1 MKIASRFWDTPTAIF
16 LILIVQISAIRLIIT
31 DWAPYLYFTQTLAL
45 FGTVL
50 GLALGISQF
59 QSRSVTWFAIAYGII
74 IIPFHLTRAVEVEAP
89 LLEKLD
95 IIRERLV
102 FSLDQFV
109 HSKPVDDTL
118 FFVAL
123 VSIAYWI
130 VGVTAGY
137 WLTRHRN
144 FLVGVILTGF
154 AILTIHAY
162 DFFLASRF
170 WIFAAFLFF
179 TLLLSGRMHFV
190 RERERWHTKRI
201 FLSPDSAEDINRQ
214 ILVLAAIAI
223 LVTWTIPISIT
234 EWKSASDS
242 WSRFTRP
249 FRERFSKAVSAL
261 ESPYG
266 FRESSDFYGE
276 QLSLGRLAAQGN
288 TTVLRIKVDDIVNE
302 EPPRYYWRG
311 RVYDHYIDGKWTNQ
325 SAHESKFDPENNQ
338 LTPADMGNRV
348 EVHFTVTM
356 RLEEPTL
363 LYMPSEPFWVN
374 RTSTVEAVAL
384 PDQSKDVNAW
394 IADPPLTIGSKYQVH
409 ALIGNPSIEELRAA
423 GTDYPEWVSENY
435 LQVPQDIEPQIKDLA
450 EEVTAGMESPYDK
463 ATAITQYLRKAI
475 EYSTALTESNSKRDP
490 ILWVLFDYKKGF
502 CTYYASAEVLM
513 LRSLGIP
520 SRLAVGFAEGQYD
533 QAAQTY
539 TVVRANSHAWPEVYF
554 PGIGWVEF
562 EPTANQNQLV
572 RPVETGPGA
581 NGPFGTPIPENGDNF
596 LPNRPSQIPEE
607 SELDQTSTFNAAN
620 AWILRI
626 AYTILAIVL
635 FIFGVFISRRYS
647 LAERLPVY
655 LADRYLKTGNQPPH
669 WLRRWARWAKLTS
682 IEKSFETVNLSL
694 RLMGYPQAMYI
705 TPAERAKKLHELL
718 PKASDFI
725 DILVEEHQTA
735 LFTPRA
741 ANSARA
747 RRAGFKII
755 LEAWRA
761 RLFKTDEHL

>member
-1 MKIASRFWDTPTAIF
+1 MKISSRFWDTLAAIF

-45 FGTVL
+45 FGTLL

-59 QSRSVTWFAIAYGII
+59 QRRGATWLAVAYGII

-89 LLEKLD
+89 FLEKLD
-95 IIRERLV
+95 IIRERLL

-130 VGVTAGY
+130 VGVIAGY

-144 FLVGVILTGF
+144 FLVGVILSGF

-179 TLLLSGRMHFV
+179 TLALSGRMHFV
-190 RERERWHTKRI
+190 SERERWRAKRV

-214 ILVLAAIAI
+214 ILVLAAILIIA
-223 LVTWTIPISIT
+223 TWIIPVSIT
-234 EWKSASDS
+234 EWKSASAS

-266 FRESSDFYGE
+266 FRESYEFYGE

-288 TTVLRIKVDDIVNE
+288 TVVLRIKVDDIINE

-311 RVYDHYIDGKWTNQ
+311 RVYDHYLNGKWSNE
-325 SAHESKFDPENNQ
+325 SAHVSKFDPENNQ
-338 LTPADMGNRV
+338 LIPTDIGHRV
-348 EVHFTVTM
+348 EVHFTVTL
-356 RLEEPTL
+356 RLEEQKL

-374 RTSTVEAVAL
+374 RTGTVEAVTL
-384 PDQSKDVNAW
+384 PDQGKDVNAW
-394 IADPPLTIGSKYQVH
+394 IADPPLTIGSKYQIH
-409 ALIGNPSIEELRAA
+409 ALIANPSIEDLRAA
-423 GTDYPEWVSENY
+423 GTDYPQWVSENY
-435 LQVPQDIEPQIKDLA
+435 LQIPQEIETQIKELA
-450 EEVTAGMESPYDK
+450 EEVTAGTESPYDK
-463 ATAITQYLRKAI
+463 ATAITQYLRKEI
-475 EYSTALTESNSKRDP
+475 EYSTALTEPTSNRDP
-490 ILWVLFDYKKGF
+490 ILWVLFNYKKGF

-520 SRLAVGFAEGQYD
+520 SRLAVGFSEGQYD
-533 QAAQTY
+533 QAQKTY

-554 PGIGWVEF
+554 PGVGWVEF
-562 EPTANQNQLV
+562 EPTANQNPLD
-572 RPVETGPGA
+572 RPLETNPGN
-581 NGPFGTPIPENGDNF
+581 NGPFGTPIPEIGNNLSPDR
-596 LPNRPSQIPEE
+596 PNQIPEA
-607 SELDQTSTFNAAN
+607 SELDQTSSFNPVN
-620 AWILRI
+620 TWILRI
-626 AYTILAIVL
+626 LYTLLTIVL
-635 FIFGVFISRRYS
+635 FFLGVYITRRYS

-655 LADRYLKTGNQPPH
+655 LADRYIKNGNQPPR

-682 IEKSFETVNLSL
+682 IEKSFEAVNWSL
-694 RLMGYPQAMYI
+694 RSMGYPQAMYI

-735 LFTPRA
+735 LFTPHA
-741 ANSARA
+741 ADNTRA
-747 RRAGFKII
+747 RHAGFKII
-755 LEAWRA
+755 LETWRA
-761 RLFKTDEHL
+761 RLLKTSEHL